1 MGVRQRWIR
10 VVPGTRPLLPPARLQ
25 YLKFLEPL
33 KVTPLSREQAF
44 KFRNFAKG
52 TLYLNTNF
60 ILSKDLSKIIYTEPK
75 YDALTAYPSSW
86 GRSKP
91 QHVGHQSRTPHGWHH
106 FLCTLPLV
114 LPLVQYTGDYRDHAS
129 TDWGC
134 LFYLQNGI
142 HTLRARLTVA
152 FNQNLFPTVLGANSL
167 LRMCGVWEV
176 MTSSGGR
183 NKSRSSAAL

>member
-10 VVPGTRPLLPPARLQ
+10 VVPGTKPLLPPARLQ

-106 FLCTLPLV
+106 FLRTLPWSFLLFSTLGITGTMQAQTEDV
-114 LPLVQYTGDYRDHAS
+114 CFTCRMVSTPWEPVWLSPLTRICS
-129 TDWGC
+129 
-134 LFYLQNGI
+134 
-142 HTLRARLTVA
+142 LR
-152 FNQNLFPTVLGANSL
+152 
-167 LRMCGVWEV
+167 CWERTHCYACV
-176 MTSSGGR
+176 ECE
-183 NKSRSSAAL
+183 K